1 MSCPQQICKQ
11 QGGQELC
18 SGLDLKSWNC
28 FAMQLP
34 FAFQYMLKKDIKS
47 PKLLEIWLYIVSFS
61 VENWGNLGKL
71 QNASLRNKAAGH

>member
-1 MSCPQQICKQ
+1 
-11 QGGQELC
+11 
-18 SGLDLKSWNC
+18 
-28 FAMQLP
+28 MQLP